1 MKMSMTE
8 EIEDLS
14 KMFSKTTKDL
24 ISITHR
30 YDDLDKKFKQYY
42 LKSDSYIK
50 TRESKIEELEAEVSH
65 LQEEY
70 GRYDH
75 LF

>member
-1 MKMSMTE
+1 MTE